1 MDTKGAL
8 YILNIFLIFN
18 NIEWPSY
25 NFFMNIRYIEPD
37 EPERHKDYTD
47 HYSIEYDD
55 DTEIRK
61 SEMENLELV
70 KYLHD
75 EYDETHRSQKKTH
88 VSYELEWEERE

>member
-1 MDTKGAL
+1 MDTNGVL
-8 YILNIFLIFN
+8 ILNIFLIFY
-18 NIEWPSY
+18 NIQGSSY
-25 NFFMNIRYIEPD
+25 DFFMYIRNIQSYESQ
-37 EPERHKDYTD
+37 RHENDTD
-47 HYSIEYDD
+47 HDRVENDD
-55 DTEIRK
+55 DSEIRK